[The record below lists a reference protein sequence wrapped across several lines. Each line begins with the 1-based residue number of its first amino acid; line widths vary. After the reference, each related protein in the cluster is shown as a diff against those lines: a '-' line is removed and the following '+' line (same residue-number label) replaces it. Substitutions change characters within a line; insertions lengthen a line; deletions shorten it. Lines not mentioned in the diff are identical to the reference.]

1 MGHCSCLTHSTD
13 NGQSAQA
20 NVPPIRVDCRSFCVG
35 ESALRMKSH
44 SEESGQYYGG
54 VHAPSNTP
62 ASHRNVR
69 DFSRPHGSLHVPTS
83 AYPLRLRPALD
94 RAYQPGHQRNRH
106 LRATHR
112 EQGRRPSKPSEIFGA
127 ERRANVKPQAAPTD
141 SKAAE
146 PSHRTRRTFS
156 IRHLVCQH
164 RADTP
169 TTSAQRCHD
178 FSFQGAVIAS

>member
-1 MGHCSCLTHSTD
+1 LLNPLHR
-13 NGQSAQA
+13 QPA
-20 NVPPIRVDCRSFCVG
+20 NRSSQRSSYSSGLLLILCWR
-35 ESALRMKSH
+35 ERTSMKSH

-69 DFSRPHGSLHVPTS
+69 DFSRPHGSLHVPAS
-83 AYPLRLRPALD
+83 AYPLRLCPELD

-127 ERRANVKPQAAPTD
+127 EKHANVNPQAAPSD
-141 SKAAE
+141 SEAPE
-146 PSHRTRRTFS
+146 SSQRYRRTYS
-156 IRHLVCQH
+156 ARLLAYQL
-164 RADTP
+164 RAITFIV
-169 TTSAQRCHD
+169 TTT
-178 FSFQGAVIAS
+178 